1 MVTQSKKYC
10 FKWLPLDCGVSVSN
24 KLEEHEHD
32 THKTTTENV
41 EEWEEEEKETKAE
54 QTGNWYSATNILI
67 HVVYTDCGAVHYL
80 THYINNCVVLAAHH
94 FEGHIHETHITKHP
108 QQSMRRKGEGMK
120 DTLRR
125 QFFFSNVV
133 EALFSSLVYLWCSK
147 YAGDDFLSHNHA
159 ASSQNVLLKI
169 MKRSS
174 RKENSKYMSACCNH
188 ENCGVSVFHKSESQV
203 HESHGHK
210 TATWAW
216 WRWWIWAQKYLFDVW
231 QRFIFSLFAF
241 EIWKR
246 LQWW

>member
-1 MVTQSKKYC
+1 
-10 FKWLPLDCGVSVSN
+10 
-24 KLEEHEHD
+24 
-32 THKTTTENV
+32 
-41 EEWEEEEKETKAE
+41 
-54 QTGNWYSATNILI
+54 
-67 HVVYTDCGAVHYL
+67 
-80 THYINNCVVLAAHH
+80 
-94 FEGHIHETHITKHP
+94 
-108 QQSMRRKGEGMK
+108 MK

-210 TATWAW
+210 TATSSEHGEDDESEHKSISLTSD
-216 WRWWIWAQKYLFDVW
+216 RDLYLVYLLLKSGKDYNGD
-231 QRFIFSLFAF
+231 RI
-241 EIWKR
+241 
-246 LQWW
+246 